1 MHYRSNKNIYISIVY
16 YVVSRIRT
24 FTVFRILA
32 LLEGL
37 EVTFQLVEVRKALS
51 QRYIGLAVL
60 KASILIEDNGVSIV
74 SS

>member
-16 YVVSRIRT
+16 YVVLRIRT

-37 EVTFQLVEVRKALS
+37 EVTF
-51 QRYIGLAVL
+51 
-60 KASILIEDNGVSIV
+60 
-74 SS
+74 